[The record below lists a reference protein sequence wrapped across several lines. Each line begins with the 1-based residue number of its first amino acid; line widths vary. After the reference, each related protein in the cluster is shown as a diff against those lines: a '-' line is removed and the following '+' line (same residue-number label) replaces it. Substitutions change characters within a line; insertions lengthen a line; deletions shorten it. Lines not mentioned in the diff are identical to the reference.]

1 MPGAGTRAA
10 ITTNSPPA
18 RCLDITRLIRRAGRP
33 MTGVDRVEFAY
44 LRALVAEPVPLFA
57 LARTRI
63 GYVLLGPEGAAAIRA
78 CAGSEDWG
86 PMDTIGRLLR
96 RGPVARR
103 QAEAALRRHALAR
116 CLPQGLGA
124 MLRRH
129 LPEGVS
135 YINTGHSNLTDRV
148 LSGISSVQ
156 HARIAVLVHD
166 TIPLDFPQYQRAETL
181 RKFKHF
187 LSRTA
192 RSADMVIC
200 NSQATLRDCQR
211 HLEAFG
217 RIPDGIVAP
226 LGIETVTPDARP
238 DLPDGPYF
246 VTVGTIE
253 PRKNHALLLDLW
265 DHFATEGR
273 TGPHLLICGGRG
285 WKNDAVFARLDAG
298 NPLVQECP
306 GLSDARIAALLQHS
320 RGLLFPSLA
329 EGYGLPPIE
338 AAALGVPVLVSDLDI
353 YRETLADIPIYLPP
367 GDVYSWRKKIEQLAE
382 QKPSSIAFVPPGWDE
397 HFNLVLSSV

>member
-1 MPGAGTRAA
+1 
-10 ITTNSPPA
+10 
-18 RCLDITRLIRRAGRP
+18 

-44 LRALVAEPVPLFA
+44 LRALVADPVPLFA

-63 GYVLLGPEGAAAIRA
+63 GYVLLGPDGAAAILA
-78 CAGSEDWG
+78 CAGAEDWG
-86 PMDTIGRLLR
+86 PMDALGRILR

-135 YINTGHSNLTDRV
+135 YLNTGHSNLTDRV
-148 LSGISSVQ
+148 LSSLGSVRN
-156 HARIAVLVHD
+156 ARIAVLVHD

-187 LSRTA
+187 LSRTS
-192 RSADMVIC
+192 RYADLVIC
-200 NSQATLRDCQR
+200 NSRATLRDCQR

-226 LGIETVTPDARP
+226 LGIETVTPDTSAEGP
-238 DLPDGPYF
+238 EGPYF
-246 VTVGTIE
+246 ITVGTIE
-253 PRKNHALLLDLW
+253 PRKNHALLLDIW

-273 TGPHLLICGGRG
+273 TGPQLLICGGRG
-285 WKNDAVFARLDAG
+285 WKNDAVFTRLDAG

-306 GLSDARIAALLQHS
+306 RLSDARIAALLQGS

-338 AAALGVPVLVSDLDI
+338 AAALGVPVLVSDIDI
-353 YRETLADIPIYLPP
+353 YRETLADIPIYLPS
-367 GDVYSWRKKIEQLAE
+367 GDVYSWRKKIDQLNE
-382 QKPSSIAFVPPGWDE
+382 QKPSPIAFVPPCWEE

>member
-1 MPGAGTRAA
+1 
-10 ITTNSPPA
+10 
-18 RCLDITRLIRRAGRP
+18 

-44 LRALVAEPVPLFA
+44 LRALVADPLPLFA

-63 GYVLLGPEGAAAIRA
+63 GYVLLGPDGAAAILA
-78 CAGSEDWG
+78 CAGAEDWG
-86 PMDTIGRLLR
+86 PMDTLGRVLR
-96 RGPVARR
+96 RGSVARR

-135 YINTGHSNLTDRV
+135 YLNTGHSNLTDRV
-148 LSGISSVQ
+148 LSGMGSVRDS
-156 HARIAVLVHD
+156 RIAVLVHD
-166 TIPLDFPQYQRAETL
+166 TIPLDLPQYQRPETL

-192 RSADMVIC
+192 RSADLVIC

-226 LGIETVTPDARP
+226 LGIETVSPDARS
-238 DLPDGPYF
+238 DVPDGPYF

-253 PRKNHALLLDLW
+253 PRKNHALLLDIW
-265 DHFATEGR
+265 DHFAAEGR

-306 GLSDARIAALLQHS
+306 GLSDGQIAGLLRGS
-320 RGLLFPSLA
+320 RGLLFPSFA

-338 AAALGVPVLVSDLDI
+338 AAALSVPVVVRDLDI
-353 YRETLADIPIYLPP
+353 YRETLGDIPIYLPS
-367 GDVYSWRKKIEQLAE
+367 GDVYSWRKKIEQLTE
-382 QKPSSIAFVPPGWDE
+382 QRPSPIEFVPPGWDE
-397 HFNLVLSSV
+397 HFNIVLSRV